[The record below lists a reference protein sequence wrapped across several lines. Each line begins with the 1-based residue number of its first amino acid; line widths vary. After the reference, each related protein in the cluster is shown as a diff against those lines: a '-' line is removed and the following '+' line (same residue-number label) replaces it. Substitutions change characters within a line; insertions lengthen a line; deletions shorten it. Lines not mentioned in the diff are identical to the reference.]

1 MTHFIRESEGF
12 FFTKPIN
19 SGNKA
24 RLFSHYFP
32 ICKLPKYRF
41 LDHISLQF
49 INNIPT
55 FQPIKQ
61 KSAQIYTVDLCGL
74 FN

>member
-32 ICKLPKYRF
+32 ICKLIKYSF
-41 LDHISLQF
+41 LDHISLQSL
-49 INNIPT
+49 NNNHA

-61 KSAQIYTVDLCGL
+61 KSTQIYTIDLCGL